1 MRIGV
6 REGIAGDPAVIAR
19 QVIAMAAQRAIQ
31 IFEDLAR
38 EWTNVAPAT
47 ADVAPPVLEG

>member
-6 REGIAGDPAVIAR
+6 REGVAGDPAVIAR

-38 EWTNVAPAT
+38 EWANVAPA
-47 ADVAPPVLEG
+47 AVAAPPVLEG